1 MSQSKRQNKIYVYE
15 DVQSYKKDQTRKN
28 QIRDLKDNNGD
39 SMEVGRT
46 KALALPDDDDSDD
59 VIDFGDHIYND
70 GMYICPER
78 E

>member
-46 KALALPDDDDSDD
+46 KALALSGGDDGNDD
-59 VIDFGDHIYND
+59 IDFGDHV
-70 GMYICPER
+70 
-78 E
+78 